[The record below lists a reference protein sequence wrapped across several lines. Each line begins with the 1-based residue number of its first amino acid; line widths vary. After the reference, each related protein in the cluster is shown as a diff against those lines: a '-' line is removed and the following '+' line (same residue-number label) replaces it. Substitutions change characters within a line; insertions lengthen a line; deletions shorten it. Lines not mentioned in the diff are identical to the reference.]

1 MEMKTQNQISHDMWF
16 KEWGHS
22 IIILIFNCVPVV
34 LYELGPDTC
43 LA

>member
-22 IIILIFNCVPVV
+22 MASRYHDSKQCTANYFSIH
-34 LYELGPDTC
+34 
-43 LA
+43 